1 MKIVE
6 LHSLNDAQVADLL
19 ALMAELN
26 ASIQVTPAMLSA
38 TVASPATH
46 LFVAVE
52 DGGDCAGAA
61 GSAGGGAPV
70 PGRIDG
76 CASLCVFASPTG
88 LKASVEDVVV
98 GSAWRGQHLGRALLN
113 HIISYARVELS
124 PVEIHLTSRPVRVVA
139 NALYRS
145 LGFTQKETNVYILK
159 V

>member
-6 LHSLNDAQVADLL
+6 LHSLNDAQVADML

-26 ASIQVTPAMLSA
+26 ASIPVTPEMLHS
-38 TVASPATH
+38 TVASPSTH
-46 LFVAVE
+46 LFAAVFEE
-52 DGGDCAGAA
+52 DGCSGGA
-61 GSAGGGAPV
+61 GAPV
-70 PGRIDG
+70 PGRIAG

-98 GSAWRGQHLGRALLN
+98 GSAFRGQHLGRALLE
-113 HIISYARVELS
+113 HIISYARAELA
-124 PVEIHLTSRPVRVVA
+124 PVDIHLTSRPSRVAA

-159 V
+159 L